1 MGSEYVVNKGT
12 LLHLAVLYN
21 KPDMVKYLL
30 AKGLDIN
37 ARASAAYRISYRVGI
52 NLATEVTPLQ
62 LAILLYRTSV
72 MKVLIAKGADVHAT
86 ANGERLLATQGRVV
100 DGTAVHLCVLW

>member
-1 MGSEYVVNKGT
+1 MGGVKSEVEKAIKGSQKWVLKKYCSSKRKRSTRYTSVLRHDLSEYVVNKGT

-37 ARASAAYRISYRVGI
+37 GRASAAYRISYRVGI

-62 LAILLYRTSV
+62 LAILLY
-72 MKVLIAKGADVHAT
+72 
-86 ANGERLLATQGRVV
+86 
-100 DGTAVHLCVLW
+100 